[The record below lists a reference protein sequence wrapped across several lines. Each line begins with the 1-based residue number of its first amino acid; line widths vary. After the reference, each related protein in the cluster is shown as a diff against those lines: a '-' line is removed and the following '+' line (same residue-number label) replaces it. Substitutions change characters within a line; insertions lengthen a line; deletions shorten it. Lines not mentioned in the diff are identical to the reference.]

1 MMKMTG
7 KLATLGVF
15 VFLFW
20 SQVTKMD
27 TSSSASSSCDLD
39 LFALLKYDAHNRL
52 SNKSSAFAIVNLYD
66 YRLIQ
71 TYCGDLYT
79 FDVPSD
85 DCPSRLVIDVLNELN
100 NQRLKDCMPPLYI
113 TNSAMCAAQNW
124 ASSNSKNLNQLHQ
137 PSNPKFGQL
146 AWRDN
151 TEVFALTVKYGLK
164 SMFDDAVNDVFR
176 KKTNA
181 PWGAKARPLFNKGE
195 KDKDGSYKWRTFTD
209 EEWAATRGFGLGC
222 SVFTKTE
229 KDGKKWTLFHVAAF
243 FNIPEYNKCP
253 Y

>member
-1 MMKMTG
+1 
-7 KLATLGVF
+7 
-15 VFLFW
+15 
-20 SQVTKMD
+20 MD

-39 LFALLKYDAHNRL
+39 LFALLKNDAHNRL

-164 SMFDDAVNDVFR
+164 SMFDEAVNDVFR
-176 KKTNA
+176 KKDKCTMGSQSTSTFQQRWKRQRRIVQMENFHWRGVGSNA
-181 PWGAKARPLFNKGE
+181 RFWLGVF
-195 KDKDGSYKWRTFTD
+195 SFYKNRK
-209 EEWAATRGFGLGC
+209 RR
-222 SVFTKTE
+222 
-229 KDGKKWTLFHVAAF
+229 KKWTLFHVAAF

-253 Y
+253 YWKQNLNVQ